1 MSLHL
6 TREPEIFPDQAL
18 HRLRLSNRRFLHGT
32 ARRSQL
38 GRQPLSDFAG
48 RQDPYAAILCCS
60 DSRVPPELIF
70 DAGFGELFVIRV
82 AGNVLSPEIWGSIQY
97 ADAYLHTPL
106 LVVLGHEDCGAVKA
120 AIEVKLFGAQPL
132 SRVGVLVDDILP
144 GLHNLDPLLPT
155 KERLSAAVEANV
167 RWAMHQILEVPE
179 GQADAAPVR
188 MKIAGAVYD
197 IGSGEVRFLD

>member
-1 MSLHL
+1 
-6 TREPEIFPDQAL
+6 
-18 HRLRLSNRRFLHGT
+18 
-32 ARRSQL
+32 
-38 GRQPLSDFAG
+38 
-48 RQDPYAAILCCS
+48 
-60 DSRVPPELIF
+60 VPPELVF

-82 AGNVLSPEIWGSIQY
+82 AGNVMSPEIWGSIQY

-106 LVVLGHEDCGAVKA
+106 LVVLGHEDCGAVNA

-167 RWAMHQILEVPE
+167 RWAMHQILKAPE
-179 GQADAAPVR
+179 GQAEAAPVR
-188 MKIAGAVYD
+188 MKVAGAVYD